1 LAVAGGAL
9 RRVSIE
15 LIIVPHSCRFGA
27 GYQLCA
33 TLLIEVHLA
42 GNFLAN

>member
-1 LAVAGGAL
+1 MARGDVLASKL
-9 RRVSIE
+9 T
-15 LIIVPHSCRFGA
+15 VPHSCRFGA

-33 TLLIEVHLA
+33 TLLIEVQLA

>member
-1 LAVAGGAL
+1 LVVEDGAR

-15 LIIVPHSCRFGA
+15 LIVPHSCRFGA

-33 TLLIEVHLA
+33 TFLIEVHLA
-42 GNFLAN
+42 GNILAD